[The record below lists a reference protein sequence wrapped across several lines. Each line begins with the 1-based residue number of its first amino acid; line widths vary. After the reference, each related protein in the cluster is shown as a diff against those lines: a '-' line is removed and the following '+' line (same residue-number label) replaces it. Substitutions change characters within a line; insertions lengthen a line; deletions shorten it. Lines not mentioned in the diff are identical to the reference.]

1 MSKVI
6 WCSVHTPTTE
16 QLEEL
21 QSWLDEGDEL
31 MYLKDIN
38 PVLFDT
44 LINSPANNYELLG
57 LAKTLHELSR
67 EMDAILV
74 QPSGSIAF
82 QYMFGKVAMTNFYV
96 TRVLY
101 SHSNRVSEDIPQ
113 EDGSVKKI
121 SYFTHQC
128 FVLV

>member
-21 QSWLDEGDEL
+21 ESWLDEGEL
-31 MYLKDIN
+31 LYLKDIN

-44 LINSPANNYELLG
+44 LVNSPSMSYELLG
-57 LAKTLHELSR
+57 LAKTLHELAR
-67 EMDAILV
+67 EMNAILV

-96 TRVLY
+96 TSVLY
-101 SHSNRVSEDIPQ
+101 SHSKRVSEDVPQ

-121 SYFTHQC
+121 SIFKHEC

>member
-21 QSWLDEGDEL
+21 ESWLDEGEL
-31 MYLKDIN
+31 LYLKDIN

-44 LINSPANNYELLG
+44 LVNSPSMSYELLG
-57 LAKTLHELSR
+57 LAKTLDELAR
-67 EMDAILV
+67 EMNAILV

-96 TRVLY
+96 TSVLY
-101 SHSNRVSEDIPQ
+101 SHSKRVSEDVPQ

-121 SYFTHQC
+121 SIFKHEC

>member
-38 PVLFDT
+38 PELFDT

-57 LAKTLHELSR
+57 LAKALHELAR
-67 EMDAILV
+67 EMSAILV

-82 QYMFGKVAMTNFYV
+82 QYMLGKVSMTNFYV
-96 TRVLY
+96 TGILY
-101 SHSNRVSEDIPQ
+101 SYSERVSEDIPQ

-121 SYFTHQC
+121 SIFRHKC